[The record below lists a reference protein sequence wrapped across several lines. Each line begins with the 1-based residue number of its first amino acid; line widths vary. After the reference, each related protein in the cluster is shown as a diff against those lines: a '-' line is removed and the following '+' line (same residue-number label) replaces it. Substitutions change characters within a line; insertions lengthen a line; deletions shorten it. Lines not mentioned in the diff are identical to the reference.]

1 MHDDLL
7 RSSRSQEPGSVAISE
22 TVFSTALARGT
33 FMVWIIVA
41 TVCIGSFMGQLDAS
55 ITQLVLPALE
65 RDFSAS
71 VGQVSWVAVIFLLA
85 VSVMLPIFG
94 RLADMYG
101 RKKLYVAGFLA
112 FITGSALCGFSPSI
126 GSLIAARALQAV
138 GAAMLSANS
147 VAIIVSVAGEKLR
160 GKALGIQAAV
170 QAIGLCAGPTVGG
183 WIVDTLDW
191 RWVFWVNVPI
201 GLLGTVLAWF
211 IVPETSAGKPGSR
224 FDVLGALFLVPALG
238 TLMLAINQVGSWG
251 LTSPGVI
258 GNAAAGVMLLA
269 VLIVWEGHSSDPL
282 IPLALF
288 KKWTFASGN
297 LVSLFANIILFGLF
311 FLMPFAFERV
321 FGESA
326 LSAGVRLTSIPIALG
341 LLAPISGA
349 LSDRI
354 GNRVLCTCGMLIAF
368 FGLVLLYL
376 QLEAETPNL
385 LIITLSLVIVGIG
398 EGAFFAPNN
407 DAIMSSA
414 SVSEAGEAGSLMI
427 VTRDL
432 GTSVGIAMAASL
444 LSWQLRLL
452 TGGSSTLNASEA
464 DLTSAIRMVVIVL
477 ALLALLAAVM
487 SWVRPADRA
496 AELPG

>member
-1 MHDDLL
+1 MNGTKPFAA
-7 RSSRSQEPGSVAISE
+7 S
-22 TVFSTALARGT
+22 ARGT
-33 FMVWIIVA
+33 SMIWLIVA
-41 TVCIGSFMGQLDAS
+41 IVCIGSFMGQLDAS

-71 VGQVSWVAVIFLLA
+71 VGEVSWVAVIFLLA

-94 RLADMYG
+94 RMADIYG
-101 RKKLYVAGFLA
+101 RKKLYVAGFVA
-112 FITGSALCGFSPSI
+112 FIAGSALCGFAPGI

-191 RWVFWVNVPI
+191 RWVFWVNVPFGI
-201 GLLGTVLAWF
+201 AGTILAWL

-224 FDVLGALFLVPALG
+224 FDTFGALLLVPALG

-251 LTSPGVI
+251 LTSVGVV
-258 GNAAAGVMLLA
+258 GNAIAGILLLA
-269 VLIVWEGHSSDPL
+269 GLIIWERRTPEPL
-282 IPLALF
+282 IPLGLF
-288 KKWTFASGN
+288 GKWSFACGN
-297 LVSLFANIILFGLF
+297 LVSLFANIILFALF

-326 LSAGVRLTSIPIALG
+326 FSAGLRLTTIPIALG
-341 LLAPISGA
+341 VLAPISGA

-354 GNRVLCTCGMLIAF
+354 GNRALCAGGMLIVF
-368 FGLVLLYL
+368 FGLLLLCL
-376 QLEAETPNL
+376 QLGAVEPNL
-385 LIITLSLVIVGIG
+385 FIVTLSLVIVGVG

-407 DAIMSSA
+407 NAIMGSA

-432 GTSVGIAMAASL
+432 GTSIGIAMAASL
-444 LSWQLRLL
+444 LSWNLLVL
-452 TGGSSTLNASEA
+452 TGGSSTINASEA
-464 DLTSAIRMVVIVL
+464 DLTDAIRTVVIVL
-477 ALLALLAAVM
+477 TVLALLAAVT
-487 SWVRPADRA
+487 SWARPKARRIA
-496 AELPG
+496 ATR

>member
-1 MHDDLL
+1 M
-7 RSSRSQEPGSVAISE
+7 SE
-22 TVFSTALARGT
+22 TASSTASARGT
-33 FMVWIIVA
+33 SMVWIIVA

-65 RDFSAS
+65 REFSAS

-101 RKKLYVAGFLA
+101 RKKLYVAGFLV
-112 FITGSALCGFSPSI
+112 FIAGSALCGFSPGI
-126 GSLIAARALQAV
+126 GSLIGARALQAI

-191 RWVFWVNVPI
+191 RWVFWVNVPV

-211 IVPETSAGKPGSR
+211 IVPETSAAKSGSR
-224 FDVLGALFLVPALG
+224 FDVLGALLFVPALG

-251 LTSPGVI
+251 LTSPGVL
-258 GNAAAGVMLLA
+258 GNAVAGVVLL
-269 VLIVWEGHSSDPL
+269 VGLIVWERRAVDSL
-282 IPLALF
+282 IPLGLF
-288 KKWTFASGN
+288 KKWSFASGN
-297 LVSLFANIILFGLF
+297 LVSLCANIILFGLF
-311 FLMPFAFERV
+311 FLMPFAFERI

-326 LSAGVRLTSIPIALG
+326 LSAGLRLTTIPIALG
-341 LLAPISGA
+341 LLAPLSGA

-354 GNRVLCTCGMLIAF
+354 GNRILCAGGMLIAF
-368 FGLVLLYL
+368 FGLLLLCL
-376 QLEAETPNL
+376 QLGAETPNL
-385 LIITLSLVIVGIG
+385 PVITLSLVIVGIG

-407 DAIMSSA
+407 NAIMSSA
-414 SVSEAGEAGSLMI
+414 SVSEVGEAGSLMI

-432 GTSVGIAMAASL
+432 GTSIGIAMAASL
-444 LSWQLRLL
+444 LSWQLRVL

-464 DLTSAIRMVVIVL
+464 DLTSAIRTVVIVL
-477 ALLALLAAVM
+477 AVLALLAAVL
-487 SWVRPADRA
+487 SWVRPAGRTAKSLIGSD
-496 AELPG
+496 

>member
-1 MHDDLL
+1 M
-7 RSSRSQEPGSVAISE
+7 R
-22 TVFSTALARGT
+22 
-33 FMVWIIVA
+33 
-41 TVCIGSFMGQLDAS
+41 
-55 ITQLVLPALE
+55 
-65 RDFSAS
+65 
-71 VGQVSWVAVIFLLA
+71 LLA
-85 VSVMLPIFG
+85 SCCWP
-94 RLADMYG
+94 
-101 RKKLYVAGFLA
+101 
-112 FITGSALCGFSPSI
+112 FS
-126 GSLIAARALQAV
+126 
-138 GAAMLSANS
+138 
-147 VAIIVSVAGEKLR
+147 
-160 GKALGIQAAV
+160 
-170 QAIGLCAGPTVGG
+170 
-183 WIVDTLDW
+183 
-191 RWVFWVNVPI
+191 
-201 GLLGTVLAWF
+201 
-211 IVPETSAGKPGSR
+211 
-224 FDVLGALFLVPALG
+224 LF
-238 TLMLAINQVGSWG
+238 
-251 LTSPGVI
+251 
-258 GNAAAGVMLLA
+258 GNAN
-269 VLIVWEGHSSDPL
+269 SSDPL

-326 LSAGVRLTSIPIALG
+326 LSAGLRLTAIPIALG

-368 FGLVLLYL
+368 FGLVLLCL
-376 QLEAETPNL
+376 QLGAETPNL
-385 LIITLSLVIVGIG
+385 LMITLSLVIVGIG

-407 DAIMSSA
+407 NAIMSSA
-414 SVSEAGEAGSLMI
+414 SGSEAGEAGSLMI

-464 DLTSAIRMVVIVL
+464 DLTSAIRTVAIVL
-477 ALLALLAAVM
+477 ALLALLAAAM

>member
-1 MHDDLL
+1 M
-7 RSSRSQEPGSVAISE
+7 SE
-22 TVFSTALARGT
+22 TASSTALARGT
-33 FMVWIIVA
+33 STIWIIVA

-71 VGQVSWVAVIFLLA
+71 VGEVSWVAVIFLLA

-112 FITGSALCGFSPSI
+112 FIAGSALCGFSPGI

-138 GAAMLSANS
+138 GAGMLSANS

-224 FDVLGALFLVPALG
+224 FDILGALLLVPALG
-238 TLMLAINQVGSWG
+238 TLMFAINQIGSWG

-258 GNAAAGVMLLA
+258 GNAAAGIILMA
-269 VLIVWEGHSSDPL
+269 ALIMWERRATDSL
-282 IPLALF
+282 IPLGLF
-288 KKWTFASGN
+288 KKWSFASGN
-297 LVSLFANIILFGLF
+297 LVSLLASVILFGLF
-311 FLMPFAFERV
+311 FLMPFAFERI

-326 LSAGVRLTSIPIALG
+326 LSAGLRLTTIPIGLG

-354 GNRVLCTCGMLIAF
+354 GNRLLCTCGMLIAF
-368 FGLVLLYL
+368 LGLLLLCL
-376 QLEAETPNL
+376 QLSTETPNL
-385 LIITLSLVIVGIG
+385 LMITLSLAIVGIG

-407 DAIMSSA
+407 NAIMGSA
-414 SVSEAGEAGSLMI
+414 SVSEAGEAGSLMN

-432 GTSVGIAMAASL
+432 GTSIGIAMAASL

-452 TGGSSTLNASEA
+452 TGGSSTLNASQA

-477 ALLALLAAVM
+477 ALLALLAAVL
-487 SWVRPADRA
+487 SWVRPAGRA
-496 AELPG
+496 AGPPG

>member
-1 MHDDLL
+1 MHNDLL
-7 RSSRSQEPGSVAISE
+7 HSSRAKEPGSVAIAGPAS
-22 TVFSTALARGT
+22 LAAPEGGT
-33 FMVWIIVA
+33 SMIWIIVA
-41 TVCIGSFMGQLDAS
+41 IVCIGSFMGQLDAS

-71 VGQVSWVAVIFLLA
+71 VGEVSWVAVIFLLA

-94 RLADMYG
+94 RLADMFG

-112 FITGSALCGFSPSI
+112 FIGGSALCGFSPGI
-126 GSLIAARALQAV
+126 GPLIAARAVQAV

-147 VAIIVSVAGEKLR
+147 VAIVVSVAGDKLR

-191 RWVFWVNVPI
+191 RWVFWVNVPF
-201 GLLGTVLAWF
+201 GLLGTILAWL
-211 IVPETSAGKPGSR
+211 IVPETSAGKPNSH
-224 FDVLGALFLVPALG
+224 FDALGALLLVPALG

-251 LTSPGVI
+251 LVSPGVI
-258 GNAAAGVMLLA
+258 GTAAAGIILLTL
-269 VLIVWEGHSSDPL
+269 LIVWERRSSDPL
-282 IPLALF
+282 IPLGLF
-288 KKWTFASGN
+288 KEWSFACGN
-297 LVSLFANIILFGLF
+297 LVSLFANIVLFGLF

-326 LSAGVRLTSIPIALG
+326 FSAGLRLTTIPIALG
-341 LLAPISGA
+341 LLAPVSGA
-349 LSDRI
+349 LSDHI
-354 GNRVLCTCGMLIAF
+354 GNRLLCASGMLIACL
-368 FGLVLLYL
+368 GLLFLYV
-376 QLEAETPNL
+376 QLSATTPSL
-385 LIITLSLVIVGIG
+385 ALITLSLVVVGIG

-407 DAIMSSA
+407 NAIMGSA
-414 SVSEAGEAGSLMI
+414 PVEEAGEAGSLMI

-452 TGGSSTLNASEA
+452 TGGSSTINASEA
-464 DLTSAIRMVVIVL
+464 ELTSAIRVVVVVL

-487 SWVRPADRA
+487 SWVRPSGRKR
-496 AELPG
+496 

>member
-7 RSSRSQEPGSVAISE
+7 SLLPSQDPESVVIAEPASLAAPECESSMIWTVVAI
-22 TVFSTALARGT
+22 
-33 FMVWIIVA
+33 
-41 TVCIGSFMGQLDAS
+41 VCIGSFMGQLDAS

-71 VGQVSWVAVIFLLA
+71 VGEVSWVAVIFLLA

-112 FITGSALCGFSPSI
+112 FIAGSALCGFAPGI
-126 GSLIAARALQAV
+126 GSLIAARTLQAV

-147 VAIIVSVAGEKLR
+147 VAIIVSVAGDKLR

-191 RWVFWVNVPI
+191 RWVFWVNVPF
-201 GLLGTVLAWF
+201 GLLGTVLAWLM
-211 IVPETSAGKPGSR
+211 VPETSAGRPGSR
-224 FDVLGALFLVPALG
+224 FDVPGALLLVPALG

-251 LTSPGVI
+251 LASPSVVGT
-258 GNAAAGVMLLA
+258 AAVGIVLLA
-269 VLIVWEGHSSDPL
+269 GLIVWERRSSDPL
-282 IPLALF
+282 IPLGLF
-288 KKWTFASGN
+288 GKWSFACGN

-311 FLMPFAFERV
+311 FLMPFAFERI

-326 LSAGVRLTSIPIALG
+326 FSAGLRLTVIPIALG
-341 LLAPISGA
+341 VLAPISGA

-354 GNRVLCTCGMLIAF
+354 GNRLLCACGMLIVCLGLLFLYIQLNAATPS
-368 FGLVLLYL
+368 LVLV
-376 QLEAETPNL
+376 TV
-385 LIITLSLVIVGIG
+385 SLVIVGIG

-407 DAIMSSA
+407 NAIMGSA
-414 SVSEAGEAGSLMI
+414 SVAEAGEAGSLMI

-432 GTSVGIAMAASL
+432 GTSIGIAMAASL

-452 TGGSSTLNASEA
+452 TGGSSTLNANDA
-464 DLTSAIRMVVIVL
+464 DLTAAIRMVVIVL

-487 SWVRPADRA
+487 SWVRPAGHER
-496 AELPG
+496 

>member
-1 MHDDLL
+1 M
-7 RSSRSQEPGSVAISE
+7 SE
-22 TVFSTALARGT
+22 TASSTALARGT
-33 FMVWIIVA
+33 STIWIIVA

-71 VGQVSWVAVIFLLA
+71 VGEVSWVAVIFLLA

-112 FITGSALCGFSPSI
+112 FIAGSALCGFSPGI

-224 FDVLGALFLVPALG
+224 FDILGALLLVPALG
-238 TLMLAINQVGSWG
+238 TLMFAINQIGSWG

-258 GNAAAGVMLLA
+258 GNAAAGIILMA
-269 VLIVWEGHSSDPL
+269 ALIIWERRATDSL
-282 IPLALF
+282 IPLSLF
-288 KKWTFASGN
+288 KKWSFASGN
-297 LVSLFANIILFGLF
+297 LVSLLASVILFGLF
-311 FLMPFAFERV
+311 FLMPFAFERI
-321 FGESA
+321 FRESA
-326 LSAGVRLTSIPIALG
+326 LSAGLRLTTIPIALG

-354 GNRVLCTCGMLIAF
+354 GNRLLCTCGMLIAF
-368 FGLVLLYL
+368 LGLLLLCL
-376 QLEAETPNL
+376 QLGAETPNL
-385 LIITLSLVIVGIG
+385 LMITLSLAIVGIG

-407 DAIMSSA
+407 NAIMGSA
-414 SVSEAGEAGSLMI
+414 SISEAGEAGSLMN

-432 GTSVGIAMAASL
+432 GTSIGIAMAASL

-452 TGGSSTLNASEA
+452 TGGSSTLNASQA
-464 DLTSAIRMVVIVL
+464 DLTSAIRTVVIVL

-487 SWVRPADRA
+487 SWIRPASRA
-496 AELPG
+496 AKPPG